1 MIGRPWRRRRG
12 ARSSPAP
19 SAILAAG
26 TVAGTAVISAGSA
39 GAGRGECGLCA
50 AGRPGKGRHGMEWRA
65 MGWGR
70 ADPLPLLPLGS
81 IWGAARGGR
90 VASRTRRECGAGAAP
105 RPGGPAG
112 LLEGR
117 RRPGQPGKER
127 GLHGVRSVPAAV
139 ARGGRAER
147 MRRGS
152 APRYGRA
159 GAGPAAARSR
169 WRRGKAA
176 WKCRAG
182 VGLAAWGEAGR
193 ERPCPPQRRPEP
205 GLRSRA
211 SPQLRGSAGAS
222 RRSLFRPQPAGPSA
236 VVPASSRTRRPPLS
250 RSPPAGNSSPAA
262 PWACPG
268 PCPGPCPVPRGALA
282 SLGAPGPR
290 SPPTPR
296 PDAGEEAGLERWADA
311 DQER

>member
-1 MIGRPWRRRRG
+1 MIGRPWQRRRG

-26 TVAGTAVISAGSA
+26 TIAGTAVISAGSA

-159 GAGPAAARSR
+159 GAGLAAARSR

-193 ERPCPPQRRPEP
+193 ERPCPPRAGAPLQGFPAAPGQRRR
-205 GLRSRA
+205 L
-211 SPQLRGSAGAS
+211 SP
-222 RRSLFRPQPAGPSA
+222 FP
-236 VVPASSRTRRPPLS
+236 V
-250 RSPPAGNSSPAA
+250 PPAARGAERGRSCQQPDPSPAA
-262 PWACPG
+262 FPLPAGREFIPG
-268 PCPGPCPVPRGALA
+268 RYLGLSGALPGALSGA
-282 SLGAPGPR
+282 SGGSGLPR
-290 SPPTPR
+290 SPWPSEPPHPPPGCR
-296 PDAGEEAGLERWADA
+296 GGGWAR
-311 DQER
+311 EMG